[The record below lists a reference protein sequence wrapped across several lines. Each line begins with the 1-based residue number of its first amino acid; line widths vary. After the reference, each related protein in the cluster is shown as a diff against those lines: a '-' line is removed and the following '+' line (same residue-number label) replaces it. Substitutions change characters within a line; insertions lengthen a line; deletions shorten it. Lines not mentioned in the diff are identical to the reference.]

1 VGDFIELTDPDGH
14 DLALSY
20 GFEVDREP
28 VSYTRDLS
36 VLGMGHVLL
45 TVKDTADA

>member
-1 VGDFIELTDPDGH
+1 VRHVGDFIELTDPDGH

-36 VLGMGHVLL
+36 VLVWV
-45 TVKDTADA
+45 TCY